1 MSILELVSTK
11 GVESTNRGM
20 NFGGFEM
27 KRGSILAYE
36 LTPTAL
42 KELVGRLLRDT
53 TTNWDVD
60 STPTEDYAMDVLC
73 WIDELMT
80 KVESK

>member
-1 MSILELVSTK
+1 
-11 GVESTNRGM
+11 
-20 NFGGFEM
+20 M
-27 KRGSILAYE
+27 KRGSILDYE

-53 TTNWDVD
+53 TANWDVT

-80 KVESK
+80 NVEDR